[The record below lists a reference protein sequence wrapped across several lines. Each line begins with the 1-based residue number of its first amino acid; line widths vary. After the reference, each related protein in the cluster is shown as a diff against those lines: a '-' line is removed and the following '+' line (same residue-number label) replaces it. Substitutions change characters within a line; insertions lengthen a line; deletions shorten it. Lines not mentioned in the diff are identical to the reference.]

1 MWPAPRNPH
10 GLCLPFSAHPSLLQR
25 LHLFPPAPGL
35 SKKKGASRSLSQ
47 PCCPIFIC
55 SLGSLQLVLN
65 SLKQSAPTPPHTH
78 PMRPRFQSTSGSLEE
93 EKGTAQ
99 AVSPNS
105 HFCLPEQEDHQARF
119 SLPAR
124 QPGNSLQAVDWG
136 KCGPPLIHLSPLRDG
151 LLVLS
156 VSRSL
161 KTIVAYTLSF

>member
-1 MWPAPRNPH
+1 MASTPKSPRAV
-10 GLCLPFSAHPSLLQR
+10 SALLSPSLT
-25 LHLFPPAPGL
+25 PAKAAPLSPCTWTFQEEGGL
-35 SKKKGASRSLSQ
+35 SVPLPAMLPYFYLLTRL
-47 PCCPIFIC
+47 
-55 SLGSLQLVLN
+55 LAAGS
-65 SLKQSAPTPPHTH
+65 KQSETVCPHPPPHTH

-161 KTIVAYTLSF
+161 KTIAAYTLSF